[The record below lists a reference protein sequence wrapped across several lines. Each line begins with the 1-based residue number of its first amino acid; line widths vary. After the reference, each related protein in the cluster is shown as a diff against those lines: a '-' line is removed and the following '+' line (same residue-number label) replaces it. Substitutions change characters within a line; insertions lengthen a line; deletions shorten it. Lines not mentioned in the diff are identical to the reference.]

1 MKTIIPTLIIL
12 GLIVA
17 AFLGGLL
24 YHRVDPSLVPQQQ
37 LTLEQILSIREL
49 HLVKHQ
55 YNDIFLLHRKN
66 NIAKPIRAI
75 VQVPVTVTAFL
86 NLKEVQLEYRNDS
99 LKKVILPHAIL
110 DEPVCEINRM
120 IIRETRGFQ
129 LHAGK
134 DLYPEVGHYLTS
146 ALQSRLDSTRYRAIT
161 HRILLQA
168 EAEGKEYIESI
179 LQALGYTSVRVTFND
194 ESRDKEV
201 MEYMETMHKNDWL
214 PSSRPTISARMYPFP
229 LGILPKLQR
238 N

>member
-1 MKTIIPTLIIL
+1 MKTIIPTLILL

-17 AFLGGLL
+17 AFLGGLF
-24 YHRVDPSLVPQQQ
+24 YHRVSPALVPQQQ

-66 NIAKPIRAI
+66 DAAKPIRAI

-86 NLKEVQLEYRNDS
+86 NLKEVKLEYQHDS

-110 DEPVCEINRM
+110 NEPVCEINHM
-120 IIRETRGFQ
+120 IIRRTRGFQ

-134 DLYPEVGHYLTS
+134 DLYPEVGSYLGETI
-146 ALQSRLDSTRYRAIT
+146 QSRLDSTRHRAIA
-161 HRILLQA
+161 HRILIQA

-179 LQALGYTSVRVTFND
+179 LHALGYTRVEVTFND
-194 ESRDKEV
+194 ESKDTEV
-201 MEYMETMHKNDWL
+201 EEYIQTLHKNNWI
-214 PSSRPTISARMYPFP
+214 PSSRPAISARMFPFP
-229 LGILPKLQR
+229 FLPGWQR
-238 N
+238 H

>member
-1 MKTIIPTLIIL
+1 MKTITPTLIIL

-17 AFLGGLL
+17 AFLGGLF
-24 YHRVDPSLVPQQQ
+24 YHRVSPSATPQQ

-66 NIAKPIRAI
+66 DMTKPVRAI
-75 VQVPVTVTAFL
+75 IQVPVNITAFL
-86 NLKEVQLEYRNDS
+86 NLKEVKLEYKNDS

-110 DEPVCEINRM
+110 NEPVCEINRM

-134 DLYPEVGHYLTS
+134 DLYPQVGNYLS
-146 ALQSRLDSTRYRAIT
+146 AAIHSRLDSIRHRAIS
-161 HRILLQA
+161 HQILIQA
-168 EAEGKEYIESI
+168 EAEGKEYVESV
-179 LQALGYTSVRVTFND
+179 LHSLGHTRVLVTFND

-201 MEYMETMHKNDWL
+201 MEYIQTLHKKDWL
-214 PSSRPTISARMYPFP
+214 PSSRPPVTAQLFPFP
-229 LGILPKLQR
+229 LGLLPKWQR

>member
-1 MKTIIPTLIIL
+1 MKTITPTLIIL

-17 AFLGGLL
+17 AFLGGLF
-24 YHRVDPSLVPQQQ
+24 YHRVSPSSVPQQQ

-66 NIAKPIRAI
+66 DTAKPIRAI

-86 NLKEVQLEYRNDS
+86 NLKDVKLEYKNDS
-99 LKKVILPHAIL
+99 LKRVILPHAVL
-110 DEPVCEINRM
+110 NEPVCEINRM

-134 DLYPEVGHYLTS
+134 DLYPEVSSYLST
-146 ALQSRLDSTRYRAIT
+146 AIQSRLDSTRHRAIS
-161 HRILLQA
+161 HQILIQA

-179 LQALGYTSVRVTFND
+179 LQALGHPRVPVTFND
-194 ESRDKEV
+194 ESKDKEV
-201 MEYMETMHKNDWL
+201 MDYIQTLHKNDWL
-214 PSSRPTISARMYPFP
+214 PSSQPTLSAQMFPFP
-229 LGILPKLQR
+229 LGILQ
-238 N
+238 